1 MHFRF
6 IWHRSPPYLR
16 GGPLPGILCG
26 VPGVTLDR
34 ISKDFRI
41 GLESWL
47 FKILNIL
54 GRFLESKM
62 ESPNH
67 FWLMIWEVFFDVAF
81 CVDFYLFSDGSKP
94 WKLSSRLGGST
105 IFTKSTFSKMV
116 GKMLDLGCILGSQI
130 DGKSLKLRCSKTTC
144 FRTWFFS
151 ILCCFGLP
159 KWSQTRMFCW
169 SFSKTSIL

>member
-34 ISKDFRI
+34 ISKDFKI

-67 FWLMIWEVFFDVAF
+67 FWLMIWVFFFDVAF
-81 CVDFYLFSDGSKP
+81 CIDFYLFSDGSKP

-105 IFTKSTFSKMV
+105 IFTKSTFSLSLHCTCIHTHELRNASWAKQYPGCWGELPIV
-116 GKMLDLGCILGSQI
+116 GPGG
-130 DGKSLKLRCSKTTC
+130 GGTPPR
-144 FRTWFFS
+144 
-151 ILCCFGLP
+151 
-159 KWSQTRMFCW
+159 
-169 SFSKTSIL
+169 